1 MPPTA
6 FKTNDML
13 FFHQMTVDTY
23 KYATYGEV
31 NPAIFQIVTFPFL
44 FSVMY
49 GDYGHGA
56 VFFAMG
62 AMLCL
67 FEDKI
72 RKMGG
77 ILKGMLAARYFI
89 LMMGFFSC
97 FNGLIYNE
105 FFAVPNNW
113 FGTCFDVESFDE
125 KHLTCGGTE
134 KDIQYKNC
142 SSDCVYTF
150 GMDPSYTLSQNYLT
164 FTNNIKE
171 KLSVIIAYF
180 HLNFGII
187 LMMINLVHFKE
198 FKKLIFV

>member
-1 MPPTA
+1 
-6 FKTNDML
+6 
-13 FFHQMTVDTY
+13 
-23 KYATYGEV
+23 
-31 NPAIFQIVTFPFL
+31 
-44 FSVMY
+44 
-49 GDYGHGA
+49 
-56 VFFAMG
+56 MG